1 MRAAVYERYGPP
13 EVVEIREV
21 PTPAPKAGEVRIR
34 VRVTTVNAG
43 DWRMRSLD
51 LPRGFNLIGRPM
63 IGMRGPRAKVLGVEL
78 AGVIEALG
86 DGVTRWNVGDEVIAY
101 PGLKLGAHA
110 EYVVMP
116 ADGRIV
122 KKPAG
127 LSFEEAASLCF
138 GGLTAL
144 HFLKKADVRA
154 GERVLVNGASGSVG
168 LAAVQLARDMG
179 AHVTGVASGANE
191 ALVRSL
197 GAEGFIDY
205 RKHDFTASGETWDV
219 VVDTA
224 GTAPFRRAARVL
236 PRGGRLAIVLGTLGD
251 MLRAPIQS
259 RTTGRRVIGGGA
271 PERVDDMQELVDLAA
286 SGRFRAVIDSTYPF
300 ERIVDAHRR
309 ADSGR
314 KRGSVVVVVHGA

>member
-21 PTPAPKAGEVRIR
+21 PKPAPKAGEVLIR
-34 VRVTTVNAG
+34 VQVTTVNAG

-51 LPRGFNLIGRPM
+51 LPRGFKLLGRPM

-78 AGVIEALG
+78 AGTIEAVG
-86 DGVTRWNVGDEVIAY
+86 DGVTKWHVGDEVIAY
-101 PGLKLGAHA
+101 PGLKFGAHA
-110 EYVVMP
+110 DYIVMP
-116 ADGRIV
+116 ADGCIV
-122 KKPAG
+122 RKPAA

-144 HFLKKADVRA
+144 HFLKKAEVRA
-154 GERVLVNGASGSVG
+154 GDRVLVNGASGSVG
-168 LAAVQLARDMG
+168 IAAVQLAREMG

-197 GAEGFIDY
+197 GAEHFIDY
-205 RKHDFTASGETWDV
+205 KKQDFVASGETWDV

-224 GTAPFRRAARVL
+224 GTAPFRRVAPVL
-236 PRGGRLAIVLGTLGD
+236 RPGGRLAIVLGTLGD

-259 RTTGRRVIGGGA
+259 RTSGRRVIGGGA
-271 PERVDDMQELVDLAA
+271 PERVDDVQELVDLAA
-286 SGRFRAVIDSTYPF
+286 SGRYRAVIDSTFPF
-300 ERIVDAHRR
+300 DRIVDAHRR
-309 ADSGR
+309 VDSGR
-314 KRGSVVVVVHGA
+314 KHGSVVVVVHEA